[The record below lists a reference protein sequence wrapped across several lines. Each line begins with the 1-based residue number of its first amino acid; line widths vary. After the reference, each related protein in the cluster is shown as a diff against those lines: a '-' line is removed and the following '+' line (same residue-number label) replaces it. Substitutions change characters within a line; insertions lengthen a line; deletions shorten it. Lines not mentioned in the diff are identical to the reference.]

1 MIGPCCG
8 VIDGFVLFTKR
19 QGAKAQREVIR
30 RMLCGPDSA
39 FISVGA
45 VKQDSPGA
53 KNLMGL

>member
-8 VIDGFVLFTKR
+8 VIDGFVLSANRFNVS
-19 QGAKAQREVIR
+19 APREVR
-30 RMLCGPDSA
+30 RTLCGPDSV